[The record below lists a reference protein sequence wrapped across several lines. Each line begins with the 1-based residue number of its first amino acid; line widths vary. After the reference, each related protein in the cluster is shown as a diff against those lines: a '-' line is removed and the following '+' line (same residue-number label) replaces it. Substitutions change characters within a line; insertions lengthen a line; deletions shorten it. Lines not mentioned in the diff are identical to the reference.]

1 MDDSGAE
8 TLITS
13 DALWVQKMRKVA
25 ERIKRIILARPLDY
39 TPKEQPP
46 KEYPGTMDFRKMVE
60 SHKPEPPE
68 VKFEPKEDVAILGYT
83 GGTTGLP
90 KGVILTHWNRV
101 VNTLQGASWYAPVVG
116 EEFSSEPSL
125 EDLPREPAETGIAVT
140 PWCHAMGFS
149 GLSTRL
155 AVAATA
161 IILPEFDP
169 RKYLELIQ
177 KYKPR
182 GVGGVPT
189 LFNFLLSH
197 PDFDK
202 YDVSS
207 IKFCVSGA
215 APLPVETYK
224 EIEKKFDAI
233 VIEGYG
239 LTEAT
244 AAAIIN
250 PADPDGKRK
259 PGSVGLPLPD
269 TDVKIVDVERGEREL
284 PPGEIGELIIKGP
297 QVMLGYWKREE
308 ETKKALRNGWLYT
321 GDLARMD
328 EDGYFYIVERK
339 KEMLIYKGYNVYP
352 RELEEVLY
360 EHPAVKLCAVI
371 GKPDPKVGEIPKAF
385 VVLKRGKKVT
395 AEELMR
401 FCEERVASYKKIRE
415 VEFRSSLPLSF
426 IGKVLKRELQKEE
439 NAKR

>member
-1 MDDSGAE
+1 
-8 TLITS
+8 
-13 DALWVQKMRKVA
+13 
-25 ERIKRIILARPLDY
+25 
-39 TPKEQPP
+39 
-46 KEYPGTMDFRKMVE
+46 
-60 SHKPEPPE
+60 
-68 VKFEPKEDVAILGYT
+68 
-83 GGTTGLP
+83 
-90 KGVILTHWNRV
+90 
-101 VNTLQGASWYAPVVG
+101 
-116 EEFSSEPSL
+116 
-125 EDLPREPAETGIAVT
+125 
-140 PWCHAMGFS
+140 MGFS